1 MKGAD
6 LTARRSW
13 KGAARALALGA
24 LGLASGLG
32 ALAAGA
38 PREAAASDSAA
49 APRLELRI
57 DPADV
62 DLERGR
68 LTATLSRPA
77 ARLTLEV
84 FGQDG
89 KVLAKAEQTFDAAPP
104 GSPLSIRWTP
114 PAEAVARLE
123 LFGHDTGGH
132 YKGVAITPWSFE
144 IPHEDVV
151 FRTNSADIDPAEE
164 KKLAASL
171 ASIEKELPKA
181 KHLGP
186 VTLFILAHTDTVGS
200 AEHNLRLSTRRALS
214 IARWFRA
221 HGLKL
226 PMAYDGM
233 GESMLKRETADEVDE
248 PKNRRADYM
257 LSIEPPRFKQS
268 GLSPAWKRL

>member
-1 MKGAD
+1 MR
-6 LTARRSW
+6 ARSRW
-13 KGAARALALGA
+13 TGAARAAALGA
-24 LGLASGLG
+24 LVLGSALG

-38 PREAAASDSAA
+38 SGVAGASEGAAQ
-49 APRLELRI
+49 PRLELRI

-62 DLERGR
+62 DLARGR

-89 KVLAKAEQTFDAAPP
+89 KVLARAEQTFDAAPP
-104 GSPLSIRWTP
+104 GSPLSIHWSP

-123 LFGHDTGGH
+123 IFGHDTGGR

-151 FRTNSADIDPAEE
+151 FRTNSAAIDPAEE
-164 KKLAASL
+164 KKLAATL
-171 ASIEKELPKA
+171 ASIQKELPKA

-200 AEHNLRLSTRRALS
+200 AEHNLKLSTRRALS

-268 GLSPAWKRL
+268 GVSPGWKRL